1 MRSLQGSVVIK
12 NTVTFVSA
20 PSATHHITRALDPLA
35 AAVVLVLCLSWGFN
49 QVAVKLAIHDIPPL
63 IQGTVRTLLAAVAVA
78 AWCRLR
84 GIALF
89 TRDNTLR
96 TGLVCGA
103 LFGAEFIL
111 IYHGLNYTT
120 ASRAVLFI
128 YLAPFFVVAGARIF
142 LPVDRFSLS
151 QWIGLGLSFAGM
163 VVAFGLPTPALD
175 PRQALGDIMMVGAA
189 AFWAATTLVIK
200 ASPLQKAAAEKTLL
214 YQLVVSTPMM
224 AVAALLVG
232 ERVTHMPDA
241 VALGAL
247 AYQTFWVVSI
257 TFVVWFWLIVRYSA
271 NRLSAFSFL
280 TPLFG
285 VAAGHLVLNEPLT
298 PAFAGAVALVA
309 AGLVLVNR
317 APASK

>member
-1 MRSLQGSVVIK
+1 MRPLQSGVVTGTTF
-12 NTVTFVSA
+12 TVVSA
-20 PSATHHITRALDPLA
+20 SSATHHITRALDPLA
-35 AAVVLVLCLSWGFN
+35 AAIVVVLCLSWGFN

-63 IQGTVRTLLAAVAVA
+63 TQAAVRSLLAAIVVVT
-78 AWCRLR
+78 WCRLR
-84 GIALF
+84 GIPLL

-96 TGLVCGA
+96 AGLACGA

-120 ASRAVLFI
+120 ATRAVLFI

-142 LPVDRFSLS
+142 LPVDRFSLP
-151 QWIGLGLSFAGM
+151 QWIGLALSFAGM
-163 VVAFGLPTPALD
+163 IVAFGLPTPALD
-175 PRQALGDIMMVGAA
+175 PRQALGDLMMVGAA
-189 AFWAATTLVIK
+189 AFWAGTTLMIK
-200 ASPLQKAAAEKTLL
+200 ASPLQKVAAEKTML
-214 YQLVVSTPMM
+214 YQLVVSAPMM
-224 AVAALLVG
+224 AIAALLVG

-280 TPLFG
+280 TPRFG
-285 VAAGHLVLNEPLT
+285 VAAGHLVLNAPLT

-317 APASK
+317 APAPK